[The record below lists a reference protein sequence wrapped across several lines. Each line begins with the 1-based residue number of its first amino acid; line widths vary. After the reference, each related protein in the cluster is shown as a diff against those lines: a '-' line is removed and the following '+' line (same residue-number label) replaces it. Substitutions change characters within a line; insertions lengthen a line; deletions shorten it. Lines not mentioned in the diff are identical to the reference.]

1 MQLALRDISKNHAS
15 TLEEPAD
22 VLDISEPAAQRLFR
36 AARENFG
43 VEIRQSSLKH
53 SIL

>member
-1 MQLALRDISKNHAS
+1 MLLALGEISKNYAS

-36 AARENFG
+36 AVRENFG
-43 VEIRQSSLKH
+43 VEIRQASLKQ

>member
-1 MQLALRDISKNHAS
+1 MLLALGEISKNHAS
-15 TLEEPAD
+15 TFEEPAD

-43 VEIRQSSLKH
+43 VENRHSSLKQ

>member
-1 MQLALRDISKNHAS
+1 MLLALGDVSKNHAS

-22 VLDISEPAAQRLFR
+22 VLDIFELAAQRLFR

-43 VEIRQSSLKH
+43 VEIRQASLKQP
-53 SIL
+53 IL